1 MLLGYTSRGKIRKVK
16 AQQELN
22 LDTTV
27 KDKNDL
33 QISKRRSVRISVL
46 YQLWQ
51 GILPLTMRKRLRFS
65 VPSLLLSLIVRPV
78 TH

>member
-1 MLLGYTSRGKIRKVK
+1 MLLGYTSRVKIRKVK